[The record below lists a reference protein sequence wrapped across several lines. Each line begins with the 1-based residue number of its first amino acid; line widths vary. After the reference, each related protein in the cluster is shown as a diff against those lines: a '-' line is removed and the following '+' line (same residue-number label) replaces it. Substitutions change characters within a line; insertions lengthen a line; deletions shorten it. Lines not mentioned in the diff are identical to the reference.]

1 MMIMFPLLA
10 AHPLLTA
17 TLPGLVDV
25 LLNLDDYL
33 FPVVEQYGAW
43 TYALLF
49 AIIFIETGFVVMPFL
64 PGDSLLFVAGAFAG
78 AEVLSIGVLLPLLM
92 IAAFAGDQTNYW
104 IGKKAGE
111 KILAWNNRF
120 IKPEYVRQAQEFFD
134 RHGKIS
140 IFLARFVPIVRTF
153 VPFVAGIGNMRYRWF
168 VSYNILGAIA
178 WVFLFVGGG
187 YFFGNIPM
195 VRDNLSLLII
205 LIIIASFAM
214 IGVGYLKENA
224 GRIKERFFR

>member
-1 MMIMFPLLA
+1 MTVMFPLLA

-33 FPVVEQYGAW
+33 FTVVDQYGAW

-78 AEVLSIGVLLPLLM
+78 AEVLSLGVLLPLLM
-92 IAAFAGDQTNYW
+92 VAAFAGDQINYW

-111 KILAWNNRF
+111 KILARNNRF

-195 VRDNLSLLII
+195 VRDNLSLIII
-205 LIIIASFAM
+205 LIIAASFAM
-214 IGVGYLKENA
+214 IGIGYLKENA
-224 GRIKERFFR
+224 GQIKERFRR